1 MRESLII
8 YNPTAGRFSARPFM
22 KGLLRALANAGWRAE
37 AVATQ
42 SSGHAVELAKQAAGR
57 FEVVFAVGGD
67 GTIGQV
73 ASGLV
78 DSETALGVLPAG
90 TQNVW
95 GKELNLPVFSWARR
109 SALRENALLLAGS
122 PVCKIDVGMCNNLPF
137 LMWAGMGLD
146 AMAVNALETRI
157 RLEKFFAMPEY
168 TAVTL
173 WKASQWEGLRLRI
186 WADGEEVEGQYIL
199 GVANNI
205 RHYMGGL
212 SNLSPDAFV
221 DDGLMDFWLLA
232 GSNLGDAL
240 RHAYDLWQGRH
251 LESDAARRIP
261 FRSLRVEADLPFMV
275 QSDGD
280 PAPSAQKVKIIVK
293 PRALNVLMPRHAL
306 HLLQNH
312 SSRQL

>member
-8 YNPTAGRFSARPFM
+8 YNPTAGRFSARPFI
-22 KGLLRALANAGWRAE
+22 KGLVRALANVGWRAE
-37 AVATQ
+37 AAATH
-42 SSGHAVELAKQAAGR
+42 SGEHAVELAKQAAGR
-57 FEVVFAVGGD
+57 FEAVFAIGGD
-67 GTIGQV
+67 GTISQV
-73 ASGLV
+73 ASGLI

-95 GKELNLPVFSWARR
+95 GKELELPVFSWAHS
-109 SALRENALLLAGS
+109 SALRENALLLVDS
-122 PVCKIDVGMCNNLPF
+122 PICKIDMGLCNNLPF

-146 AMAVNALETRI
+146 AMAVNALGTRI

-186 WADGEEVEGQYIL
+186 WADGEEVEGQYII

-212 SNLSPDAFV
+212 SNLSPDAFI

-232 GSNLGDAL
+232 GKNLGDAV

-261 FRSLRVEADLPFMV
+261 FRTLRVEADVPFMV
-275 QSDGD
+275 HFDGD
-280 PAPSAQKVKIIVK
+280 PAPSAQKVEIIVK
-293 PRALNVLMPRHAL
+293 PCALKVLIPRHAL

-312 SSRQL
+312 SS

>member
-1 MRESLII
+1 MHESLII
-8 YNPTAGRFSARPFM
+8 YNPTAGRFSTQPFM
-22 KGLLRALANAGWRAE
+22 KSLVRALANAGWRAE
-37 AVATQ
+37 AVETQ
-42 SSGHAVELAKQAAGR
+42 RSGHAVELAKQAAGR
-57 FEVVFAVGGD
+57 FEAVFAVGGD
-67 GTIGQV
+67 GTIGQI

-173 WKASQWEGLRLRI
+173 WQASQWEGLRLRV
-186 WADGEEVEGQYIL
+186 WANGEEVEGQYIL

-212 SNLSPDAFV
+212 SNLSPDAFI

-232 GSNLGDAL
+232 GKNLGDAL
-240 RHAYDLWQGRH
+240 RHGYDLWQGRH

-261 FRSLRVEADLPFMV
+261 FQTLRVEADSSFMV
-275 QSDGD
+275 QFDGD
-280 PAPSAQKVKIIVK
+280 PAPSAQKVEIVVK

-312 SSRQL
+312 SSQQL